1 MTNQDRQRARLPRW
15 RSVVPLR
22 RPVRQAAVDWSIH
35 GHAAT
40 RFVWLRRLFAR
51 YRHVLA
57 RVAVGAAAVAG
68 AMVIAC
74 LALWWRLSSGPI
86 QLDIVTPW
94 LASAIEENFGNGR
107 RVEVGGTQIER
118 TENGGT
124 AVRIRDIVVRDADGT
139 IVASAPKAEVHV
151 SGLSLLTGHM
161 RTESLS
167 LVGAEMAVRIEQD
180 GGVTIFAGADKHPI
194 ATAAVP
200 VTAAAALLRSAREKQ
215 DAAGQGATPGARAT
229 AGAAP
234 SGDARPSPAHRTR
247 DVFAALLSW
256 IDGIG
261 ETGLDGHD
269 LKELGLKNGNLS
281 VDDERTGKH
290 WSFRD
295 INLSATRLHGGGVE
309 VSVGSSNPTRP
320 WVLTAAATPTRQGYR
335 RIQLE
340 AHRVPIGELL
350 SVSRLDDGH
359 LRIDTPLSATMNGEI
374 GPDGLPQNLVAHVVA
389 EAGSIGE
396 ADDDDSRIPIEHAE
410 FKFNWDAENR
420 LLSVPFQILSGGNRI
435 TLLGQIE
442 APQEAAGTWL
452 FKIGGGTIVLNPVGA
467 SGDPLVLNRIAISG
481 RYDGSKQRFA
491 IEEGDIGNTSV
502 GIAMS
507 GSLDLAGGN
516 PRLAAGLAGTRMPA
530 DAMKRL
536 WPVFITP
543 KVRDWFNEHL
553 LSGTLERIV
562 IAVNS
567 PIENLKE
574 SGPPVPDDGLSIE
587 ASGVG
592 CVVRP
597 VNGLPALRDADLNV
611 HIVGRDA
618 VVSIGRA
625 TADTPS
631 GRKLTFTSGVF
642 EVPDTSPRSP
652 PARVHFK
659 MEGPVQAAAELMRM
673 DRLRDVSDAPF
684 DPAAMRGNLTAQVSL
699 GMPLKADL
707 PPGSTNYSIS
717 LETTNF
723 AAERMIM
730 GQKVEAAVLRA
741 TANPQGFQLKG
752 DVKIAGTPMTLEYRK
767 TRNEPDAEVRLQGM
781 LDDAA
786 RSNLGFD
793 MGEAVSGAIAVR
805 LNGHV
810 ATGSEREGRFNI
822 EADLTSAQIDGLL
835 PGWAKPSGKPARA
848 TFVINTKPQSIRV
861 EDLLIE
867 GAGAGVKGSIDFDGS
882 GEVQSANFPSYG
894 FSDGDRASLKIERG
908 SEGALR
914 VIMRGEVYDGR
925 NFVKSTAGATP
936 QNSGAKRRTVDADL
950 DMKVAAVVG
959 FNGEALR
966 GVELKMS
973 RRAGEVRSFGLNAK
987 IGRDATL
994 TGDLRGRSSGRQ
1006 IIYLES
1012 NDAGAF
1018 FRFTDVYSRMTGGQ
1032 LAMTMEAPSSEN
1044 QTQQGVLGVRNFA
1057 VHDEAQL
1064 QRAVNNGT
1072 QAQRNAIDFSGMRLE
1087 FTRMPSKVALRE
1099 GVVRGPLLGGTIDGV
1114 VDYGRDEVHLRG
1126 TLVPL
1131 YGPNNLLGQIPLV
1144 GLFMGG
1150 EKEGLFG
1157 ITYEVVGRPGSPAMR
1172 INPISALTPGILRK
1186 VFEFPAN
1193 GDSGGAEWSPTQS
1206 SPRPR

>member
-1 MTNQDRQRARLPRW
+1 
-15 RSVVPLR
+15 
-22 RPVRQAAVDWSIH
+22 
-35 GHAAT
+35 
-40 RFVWLRRLFAR
+40 
-51 YRHVLA
+51 
-57 RVAVGAAAVAG
+57 
-68 AMVIAC
+68 
-74 LALWWRLSSGPI
+74 
-86 QLDIVTPW
+86 
-94 LASAIEENFGNGR
+94 
-107 RVEVGGTQIER
+107 
-118 TENGGT
+118 
-124 AVRIRDIVVRDADGT
+124 
-139 IVASAPKAEVHV
+139 
-151 SGLSLLTGHM
+151 
-161 RTESLS
+161 
-167 LVGAEMAVRIEQD
+167 
-180 GGVTIFAGADKHPI
+180 
-194 ATAAVP
+194 
-200 VTAAAALLRSAREKQ
+200 
-215 DAAGQGATPGARAT
+215 
-229 AGAAP
+229 
-234 SGDARPSPAHRTR
+234 
-247 DVFAALLSW
+247 
-256 IDGIG
+256 
-261 ETGLDGHD
+261 
-269 LKELGLKNGNLS
+269 
-281 VDDERTGKH
+281 
-290 WSFRD
+290 
-295 INLSATRLHGGGVE
+295 
-309 VSVGSSNPTRP
+309 
-320 WVLTAAATPTRQGYR
+320 
-335 RIQLE
+335 
-340 AHRVPIGELL
+340 
-350 SVSRLDDGH
+350 
-359 LRIDTPLSATMNGEI
+359 
-374 GPDGLPQNLVAHVVA
+374 
-389 EAGSIGE
+389 
-396 ADDDDSRIPIEHAE
+396 
-410 FKFNWDAENR
+410 
-420 LLSVPFQILSGGNRI
+420 
-435 TLLGQIE
+435 
-442 APQEAAGTWL
+442 
-452 FKIGGGTIVLNPVGA
+452 
-467 SGDPLVLNRIAISG
+467 
-481 RYDGSKQRFA
+481 
-491 IEEGDIGNTSV
+491 
-502 GIAMS
+502 
-507 GSLDLAGGN
+507 LDLAGGN
-516 PRLAAGLAGTRMPA
+516 PRLAAGMAGTRMPA

-574 SGPPVPDDGLSIE
+574 SGPPVPDDGLSID

-597 VNGLPALRDADLNV
+597 VNGLPALHDADMNV

-618 VVSIGRA
+618 IVSIGRA
-625 TADTPS
+625 TADMPS

-659 MEGPVQAAAELMRM
+659 MEGPVQAAAELLRM

-684 DPAAMRGNLTAQVSL
+684 DPAAMRGNLSAQVSL
-699 GMPLKADL
+699 GMPLKAEL

-752 DVKIAGTPMTLEYRK
+752 DVKIAGTPMNLEYRK
-767 TRNEPDAEVRLQGM
+767 MRGEPDAEVRLQGA

-786 RSNLGFD
+786 RNNLGFE
-793 MGEAVSGAIAVR
+793 MGETVSGAIPIK
-805 LNGHV
+805 LNGRV

-848 TFVINTKPQSIRV
+848 TFAINTKPQSIRV

-867 GAGAGVKGSIDFDGS
+867 GAGAGVKGSIDLDAS

-894 FSDGDRASLKIERG
+894 FSDGDRANMRIERG

-925 NFVKSTAGATP
+925 GFLKTTAGASP
-936 QNSGAKRRTVDADL
+936 QNSNAKRRAVDADL
-950 DMKVAAVVG
+950 DMKIAAVAG

-1006 IIYLES
+1006 VIYLES
-1012 NDAGAF
+1012 ADAGAF
-1018 FRFTDVYSRMTGGQ
+1018 FRFTDVYSRMSGGQ
-1032 LAMTMEAPSSEN
+1032 LAMTMEAPSAEN
-1044 QTQQGVLGVRNFA
+1044 QTQQGVLNVRNFA
-1057 VHDEAQL
+1057 VHDETQL
-1064 QRAVNNGT
+1064 SRAVNNGT
-1072 QAQRNAIDFSGMRLE
+1072 QAQRNAIDFSGMRVE
-1087 FTRMPSKVALRE
+1087 FTRMPTKVALRE

-1131 YGPNNLLGQIPLV
+1131 YGPNNLLGQIPV
-1144 GLFMGG
+1144 IGLFMGG

-1157 ITYEVVGRPGSPAMR
+1157 ITYEVAGRPGNPTLL

-1186 VFEFPAN
+1186 VFEYPA
-1193 GDSGGAEWSPTQS
+1193 SGGAEWSPTQS
-1206 SPRPR
+1206 QPRPR